1 MQQKSAEITKSDSEI
16 HDSCES
22 DFLREWAEQ

>member
-1 MQQKSAEITKSDSEI
+1 MQSKQNDITKSESDI

-22 DFLREWAEQ
+22 DFLEEWAK